1 VDELRE
7 EFVKTI
13 LTFIDIGQLQ
23 VEEGKGDLLILAGEL
38 EGARVLLERLE
49 QSYPSKKRTKSCL
62 EPRNDIFRI
71 AGIQSRAL
79 RRSLAPLS
87 PDIDML
93 FYSTHPIDFQR

>member
-1 VDELRE
+1 MDELRE

-49 QSYPSKKRTKSCL
+49 QRYPSKKAYQVLSLGHGTTYL
-62 EPRNDIFRI
+62 ELLEF
-71 AGIQSRAL
+71 
-79 RRSLAPLS
+79 SLALY
-87 PDIDML
+87 DAL
-93 FYSTHPIDFQR
+93 